1 MVCTITTSS
10 SVIRKA
16 GGARARRNRGRRLFV
31 MVVSSLRN
39 GQHHAL
45 HSDDA
50 FLMNRRTLA
59 YGRHLLLSAH
69 KSIGAH
75 VCGADQFLLQ
85 YATQN

>member
-10 SVIRKA
+10 SVTRKA
-16 GGARARRNRGRRLFV
+16 GGATARRNRGRRLFM
-31 MVVSSLRN
+31 MVVSSCN
-39 GQHHAL
+39 GSHHAL
-45 HSDDA
+45 YSDDTYLLERDA
-50 FLMNRRTLA
+50 EVTVQ
-59 YGRHLLLSAH
+59 HLLLSAH